1 VRVGS
6 PSNTPTAAAAAF
18 YISFFFSLIPH
29 ADNSTLSLVS
39 IVFFSSNFSPSFR
52 DYGGNCLTGGRESI
66 WVVASNSW
74 LGICTQS
81 ICTIPTG
88 FRLAQIFVFRTW
100 IFYPPQ
106 SRSHAE
112 IRGEPFGCLGETFQ
126 LHPNVCRRRR
136 LAFLSLWL
144 RDTCTCCCT
153 FWGFELANKTS
164 SSSSFGGLD
173 TQLSP
178 HQSIDGQAYLFSFSL
193 LGLMSAITVGGWRR
207 TRFNG
212 DLTRLSGHL

>member
-1 VRVGS
+1 
-6 PSNTPTAAAAAF
+6 
-18 YISFFFSLIPH
+18 
-29 ADNSTLSLVS
+29 
-39 IVFFSSNFSPSFR
+39 
-52 DYGGNCLTGGRESI
+52 
-66 WVVASNSW
+66 VASNSW

-164 SSSSFGGLD
+164 SSSSSFGGAWHTTL
-173 TQLSP
+173 TTP
-178 HQSIDGQAYLFSFSL
+178 VY
-193 LGLMSAITVGGWRR
+193 RR
-207 TRFNG
+207 TG
-212 DLTRLSGHL
+212 LSLFFFSPGLDVCDNRRWLETDAI

>member
-1 VRVGS
+1 MHTIDLHNSDWILAR
-6 PSNTPTAAAAAF
+6 TDF
-18 YISFFFSLIPH
+18 CISYVDI
-29 ADNSTLSLVS
+29 LS
-39 IVFFSSNFSPSFR
+39 
-52 DYGGNCLTGGRESI
+52 
-66 WVVASNSW
+66 
-74 LGICTQS
+74 
-81 ICTIPTG
+81 
-88 FRLAQIFVFRTW
+88 
-100 IFYPPQ
+100 PQ
-106 SRSHAE
+106 SRSHRDKE
-112 IRGEPFGCLGETFQ
+112 DLLSLVFGRDFSTPPKCLSSSSSS
-126 LHPNVCRRRR
+126 
-136 LAFLSLWL
+136 FLSLWL